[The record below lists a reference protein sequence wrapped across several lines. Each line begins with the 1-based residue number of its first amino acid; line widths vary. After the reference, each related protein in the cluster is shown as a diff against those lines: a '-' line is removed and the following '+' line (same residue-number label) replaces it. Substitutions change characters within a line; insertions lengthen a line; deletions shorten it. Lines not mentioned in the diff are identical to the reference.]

1 VSLPAAAAPSTIAL
15 RCVGL
20 TRSFVSSAGLV
31 PVLRG
36 IDLDAREGEVLFL
49 VGPSGCGKT
58 TLITVIAGLLHRD
71 AGECTVLGKD
81 QEAMGKGQA
90 ADFRRANIGFVFQAY
105 NLIPTLSV
113 AENVSVPLLLNG
125 RSWGEARKGAVAV
138 LASVGLADKA
148 DEPPSRLSGG
158 QQQRVAI
165 ARAIVHA
172 PRLIVCDEPTSAL
185 DHNNGQEVMR
195 LLHQLAREKGSTLVV
210 VTHDHRIY
218 DYADRIAEMD
228 DGRVVHVS
236 TPAEAA
242 RQDP

>member
-1 VSLPAAAAPSTIAL
+1 VSTPVAATTAL
-15 RCVGL
+15 RCIGV
-20 TRSFVSSAGLV
+20 TRSFASSAGPV

-36 IDLDAREGEVLFL
+36 IDLDAQEGEVLFL

-58 TLITVIAGLLHRD
+58 TLITVIAGLLQRD
-71 AGECTVLGKD
+71 GGECIVLGKD
-81 QEAMGKGQA
+81 QEAMGKARA

-125 RSWGEARKGAVAV
+125 RSRSQARQSTVAV
-138 LASVGLADKA
+138 LAQVGLADKA

-158 QQQRVAI
+158 QQQRAAI

-185 DHNNGQEVMR
+185 DHTNGQDVMR
-195 LLHQLAREKGSTLVV
+195 LLRQLAREKGSTLVV

-228 DGRVVHVS
+228 DGRVVRIS
-236 TPAEAA
+236 TPAGAA

>member
-1 VSLPAAAAPSTIAL
+1 MSTAAPVTAL
-15 RCVGL
+15 RCTGV
-20 TRSFVSSAGLV
+20 TRSFASSAGPV

-58 TLITVIAGLLHRD
+58 TLITVIAGLLRRD
-71 AGECTVLGKD
+71 GGACCVLGED
-81 QEAMGKGQA
+81 QERMGKARA
-90 ADFRRANIGFVFQAY
+90 AAFRRAHIGFVFQAY
-105 NLIPTLSV
+105 NLIPTLSI

-125 RSWGEARKGAVAV
+125 RNGAEARRDAVDV

-148 DEPPSRLSGG
+148 DERPARLSGG

-185 DHNNGQEVMR
+185 DHSNGQQVMR
-195 LLHQLAREKGSTLVV
+195 LLRRLSREKGATLIV

-228 DGRVVHVS
+228 DGRVVRVS
-236 TPAEAA
+236 NPAEAA
-242 RQDP
+242 RQKP